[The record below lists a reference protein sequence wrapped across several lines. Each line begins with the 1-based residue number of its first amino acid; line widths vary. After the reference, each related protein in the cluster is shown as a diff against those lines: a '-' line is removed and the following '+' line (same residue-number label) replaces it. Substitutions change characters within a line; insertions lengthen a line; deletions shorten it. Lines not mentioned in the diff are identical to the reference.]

1 MSYICAIDQGTTG
14 TRALLINKDGSIQ
27 SSAYSEFKQIYP
39 QSGWV
44 EHDAEEIWQTTVR
57 VVKEARQKADATDKD
72 IAAIGIT
79 NQRETTLI
87 WDKNTGRPIHNAIVW
102 QCRRTG
108 DMCDRLK
115 KDGLEPLFQERTGLV
130 LDAYFSGTKIKWLL
144 DHVQGARERARRSEL
159 LFGTIDSWL
168 VWNLTGGKV
177 HITDMTNA
185 SRTLLFNIHEKK
197 WDEELLEVFDIPAEM
212 MPEVQPSLK
221 IYGETDC
228 ELFDHPVPIAGMA
241 GDQQAAL
248 YGQNCWEPGM
258 VKNTYGTGCFIV
270 MNTGQDD
277 LISQNKL
284 LTTIACDA
292 YGQPCYALEGAVF
305 IAGAVVQWLRDE
317 LHLIEQAPQTDE
329 LAASV
334 ADTGGVYI
342 VPAFVGLG
350 APYWDQNA
358 RGTIVGLTRGSGRS
372 HIVRA
377 ALESI
382 AYQSA
387 DVIDAMRKDSGLQMK
402 ELRVDGGACEN
413 NFLMQFQSDILNIN
427 VERPAMI
434 ETTAMGAAFL
444 AGLAVDFWTSPE
456 EIAEVR
462 QVGRQFAPQMSQP
475 NRLKLLRGWH
485 NAVKRTL
492 SVA

>member
-1 MSYICAIDQGTTG
+1 M
-14 TRALLINKDGSIQ
+14 
-27 SSAYSEFKQIYP
+27 
-39 QSGWV
+39 
-44 EHDAEEIWQTTVR
+44 VR
-57 VVKEARQKADATDKD
+57 EARQKAGVKDKN

-87 WDKNTGRPIHNAIVW
+87 WDKETGQPIHNAIVW

-144 DHVQGARERARRSEL
+144 DHVPGARERARRGEL
-159 LFGTIDSWL
+159 LFGTMDSWL

-197 WDEELLEVFDIPAEM
+197 WDEELLDIFDVPAEM
-212 MPEVQPSLK
+212 LPEVHPSLH

-228 ELFDHPVPIAGMA
+228 DLFDHPVPIAGIA

-258 VKNTYGTGCFIV
+258 VKNTYGTGCFIL

-277 LISQNKL
+277 LISKNRL

-292 YGQPCYALEGAVF
+292 HGQPCYALEGAVF

-317 LHLIEQAPQTDE
+317 LNLIEQASHTDK

-334 ADTGGVYI
+334 PDTGGVYI

-358 RGTIVGLTRGSGRS
+358 RGTIVGLTRGSGRA

-377 ALESI
+377 ALEAI

-387 DVIDAMRKDSGLQMK
+387 DVIDAMKKDSGLEMK

-427 VERPAMI
+427 VERPAQI

-456 EIAEVR
+456 EIAGVR
-462 QVGRQFAPQMSQP
+462 QVGRQFEPHMRQP
-475 NRLKLLRGWH
+475 NRLKRLNGWH
-485 NAVKRTL
+485 HAVKKTL
-492 SVA
+492 SQ